1 MFFSVLTAT
10 FLPSSSFADLRVL
23 PFLTTRAPKSLPETP
38 VEATP
43 LAMAFTGTLLDSASI
58 REVMLEKP
66 NWNWPLTTP
75 GTMAAP
81 PCASVIDSFRPCL
94 LKKPSFWPR

>member
-10 FLPSSSFADLRVL
+10 FLPSSSFADFRLL
-23 PFLTTRAPKSLPETP
+23 PFLTTRAPKSLPDTP

-43 LAMAFTGTLLDSASI
+43 LAMAFTGTFCDSASI
-58 REVMLEKP
+58 SEVMLENP

-81 PCASVIDSFRPCL
+81 PCARVIDSFRPCL